1 MEKFCSGG
9 RQSVKIAIDFDE
21 TLFPTLEKVIELY
34 NKRNNTSIDLS
45 NITTYNLYDCLSADV
60 ADEIISLFVDKTV
73 YNSLQPYK
81 GSIKA
86 VQSLINKGHEVFIAT
101 ATDVRNLEWKE
112 KLLQRY
118 FPFIPKENLIRIHNK
133 KLLNVDVLIDDK
145 LDNLTQTFAERV
157 CFHQPWNVDKDTDYV
172 YSIYRINNWGEMTNV
187 INEIERKD
195 KEWTK

>member
-1 MEKFCSGG
+1 M
-9 RQSVKIAIDFDE
+9 KIAIDFDE
-21 TLFPTLEKVIELY
+21 TLFPTLEKVIEVY
-34 NKRNNTSIDLS
+34 NKRNNTNIELAQ
-45 NITTYNLYDCLSADV
+45 ITTYSLYNCLAADV
-60 ADEIISLFVDKTV
+60 AEEILSLFVDKSI

-86 VQSLINKGHEVFIAT
+86 LQSLVNKGHEIIIAT

-133 KLLNVDVLIDDK
+133 KLLNVDVLVEDK

-157 CFHQPWNVDKDTDYV
+157 CYTQPWNVDKEADYV
-172 YSIYRINNWGEMTNV
+172 YSIYRINGWGE
-187 INEIERKD
+187 INNIIQSIERKE
-195 KEWTK
+195 KEWEK